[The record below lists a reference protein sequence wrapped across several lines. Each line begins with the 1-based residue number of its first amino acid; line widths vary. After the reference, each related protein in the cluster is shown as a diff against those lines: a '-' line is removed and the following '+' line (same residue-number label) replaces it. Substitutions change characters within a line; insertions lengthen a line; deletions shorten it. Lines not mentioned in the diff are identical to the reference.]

1 MSYSLLKNTWGIGPE
16 TIKTEPIKCLQPWP
30 DCHNKNIN
38 SWFCK
43 TLQNGKKSCTP
54 SHKPPSAFGSNDV
67 PFRYSTME
75 ECNSYCNPLPPS
87 YNSFICRTNR
97 NGQKMCVPDQRPPSA
112 FGSKD
117 VPFRYSTIEECNSYC
132 NTLPPSYNSFIC
144 RTNMNGQKM
153 CVPDQRP
160 PGGSGSPTDPFR
172 YSTIEECN
180 SYCSNIQPT
189 SYRCTS
195 ISGRNQCISDSRRP
209 NNINIFG
216 TIEECTR
223 ACNLLPIPKRWSC
236 ITSVGAEGICM
247 ETDYGE
253 YASQNECIN
262 SCNGGSGSG

>member
-1 MSYSLLKNTWGIGPE
+1 MSYSLLKNTWGVGPD

-43 TLQNGKKSCTP
+43 TLQNGEKSCTP

-97 NGQKMCVPDQRPPSA
+97 NGQKMCVPDQRPP
-112 FGSKD
+112 
-117 VPFRYSTIEECNSYC
+117 
-132 NTLPPSYNSFIC
+132 
-144 RTNMNGQKM
+144 
-153 CVPDQRP
+153 
-160 PGGSGSPTDPFR
+160 GGSGSPTDPFR
-172 YSTIEECN
+172 YSTMEECN
-180 SYCSNIQPT
+180 SYCNPLPP
-189 SYRCTS
+189 SYNSFICRTN
-195 ISGRNQCISDSRRP
+195 RNGQKMCVPDQRP
-209 NNINIFG
+209 PSAFG
-216 TIEECTR
+216 SQDVPFRYSTIEECTR

-236 ITSVGAEGICM
+236 INSVGAEGICM

-262 SCNGGSGSG
+262 SCNGGSGSGSGSLYSRYNR

>member
-43 TLQNGKKSCTP
+43 TLQNGEKSCTP
-54 SHKPPSAFGSNDV
+54 SHKPPSAFGS
-67 PFRYSTME
+67 
-75 ECNSYCNPLPPS
+75 
-87 YNSFICRTNR
+87 
-97 NGQKMCVPDQRPPSA
+97 Q
-112 FGSKD
+112 D

-180 SYCSNIQPT
+180 SYCSSNIQPT

-209 NNINIFG
+209 NNTDIFG
-216 TIEECTR
+216 TIE
-223 ACNLLPIPKRWSC
+223 
-236 ITSVGAEGICM
+236 
-247 ETDYGE
+247 
-253 YASQNECIN
+253 ECIN